1 MSSQLS
7 GSFYQQQS
15 APSKKFLHSGD
26 NKGKDGKAL
35 YKAFM
40 GHWEGMEQHIAQV
53 LSDVTT
59 LSRTIEFIKRNSNK
73 TEYQAFMKE
82 VNINQNFANGKPA
95 VGMHTNWAH
104 YVYNKD
110 GILNQLHDI
119 RKKVSLITEW
129 MASEDPRFLNEA
141 QNYLDA
147 VVEERETEKLANDA
161 KTLLRDKSKIQALV
175 VAQNDLIENQQE
187 LQEALT
193 QGRRQEQ
200 SDANVIVTFLK
211 ESLEQYEKLTND
223 SKTHKEAS
231 DALVQTRVNNA
242 VEQFQSAKRLVD
254 EHITDLRAELGKETA
269 LFSSS

>member
-1 MSSQLS
+1 MTSQLS

-15 APSKKFLHSGD
+15 APSKKFLHSGET
-26 NKGKDGKAL
+26 KSQDGKKL

-40 GHWEGMEQHIAQV
+40 GHWDGMEQHIAQ
-53 LSDVTT
+53 LNTDVTT
-59 LSRTIEFIKRNSNK
+59 LSRTIEYIKREQHK
-73 TEYQAFMKE
+73 TAYQAFMKE
-82 VNINQNFANGKPA
+82 VNTNQNFGVGKPA
-95 VGMHTNWAH
+95 IGMHTNWAH

-110 GILNQLHDI
+110 GILNKLHEI

-141 QNYLDA
+141 QNYLNS

-161 KTLLRDKSKIQALV
+161 KTLLRDKSKIESLV
-175 VAQNDLIENQQE
+175 VAQNDLITNQQE

-200 SDANVIVTFLK
+200 SDANVIIDFLK
-211 ESLEQYEKLTND
+211 ESLAQYEKLTSD
-223 SKTHKEAS
+223 SKAHKEAA

-269 LFSSS
+269 VFSSS